1 MLSFSLVNT
10 VKNFQF
16 PQKTGKFLANTA
28 ALSFLRKTAVF
39 VQSNAK
45 ALVQQHS
52 CMEELSNSN
61 PFLTVLDSDKTTLSG
76 MWYHA
81 I

>member
-10 VKNFQF
+10 VKNFRF

-28 ALSFLRKTAVF
+28 TLNCAVL
-39 VQSNAK
+39 VQNNTE

-52 CMEELSNSN
+52 YMEELSNSN
-61 PFLTVLDSDKTTLSG
+61 PFLTVLVSDKTTLCG
-76 MWYHA
+76 M
-81 I
+81 